1 MRIDPVEC
9 RENAM
14 KCRKL
19 ATETTARDRPLGQ
32 TCRLGCYVVPLSRLG
47 LPPFCIDRRSRGGRD
62 VNRSMIASCRRR
74 L

>member
-19 ATETTARDRPLGQ
+19 ATETTARDRPKGQ
-32 TCRLGCYVVPLSRLG
+32 TR
-47 LPPFCIDRRSRGGRD
+47 
-62 VNRSMIASCRRR
+62 AA
-74 L
+74 

>member
-19 ATETTARDRPLGQ
+19 ATETTARDRPKGH
-32 TCRLGCYVVPLSRLG
+32 TRRLGCYVVPLS
-47 LPPFCIDRRSRGGRD
+47 S
-62 VNRSMIASCRRR
+62 V
-74 L
+74 